1 MDHMPPYAPEFQAQN
16 KTFYRGSFSQPMPMW
31 CGWIGK
37 PDFKLHFKES
47 HTLHIFLQCWNDP
60 ILTKPASQNK
70 DFDVNIIRFQTTKL
84 QIIWQINFR
93 YKYLPRKGCND
104 LIEEKHTRM
113 TKLVRDQCLCIST
126 SPSPT
131 TATKQDA
138 KVWWYQLKL
147 IIIIVMA
154 REVFFS
160 TSLLKVV

>member
-1 MDHMPPYAPEFQAQN
+1 MPQQFRHRIKPF
-16 KTFYRGSFSQPMPMW
+16 RGVRSPSPCQ
-31 CGWIGK
+31 CGGELGNLTLSCI
-37 PDFKLHFKES
+37 S
-47 HTLHIFLQCWNDP
+47 MNHTHCILLNCIFLQCWNDP

-160 TSLLKVV
+160 TSLLKIV

>member
-1 MDHMPPYAPEFQAQN
+1 MPQQFRHRIKPF
-16 KTFYRGSFSQPMPMW
+16 RGVRSPSP
-31 CGWIGK
+31 CHRGVGWET
-37 PDFKLHFKES
+37 LHFYES
-47 HTLHIFLQCWNDP
+47 HTHCILLNCIFLQCWNAP
-60 ILTKPASQNK
+60 ILTKPASQIK
-70 DFDVNIIRFQTTKL
+70 DIDVDIVRFWTTKL

-93 YKYLPRKGCND
+93 YKYLPRKGCDD

-160 TSLLKVV
+160 TSLLKIV